1 MSRSPLVRMFG
12 AAVVCAALAGVAM
25 VANQS
30 PPTGARMAT
39 AADKFLGT
47 LSPEQ
52 KKAASFGFDDPHRT
66 AWYFTPQQDKQKQS
80 TRKGLR
86 MDGLD
91 EKQKAAAMDLLRT
104 GLSDTGYD
112 QVTTIMSLES
122 ILADLEGKNGA
133 MTRNPTW
140 YFVSIFGEPSN
151 TGSWGWRI
159 EGHHFSTSFTL
170 EKGEVLSPT
179 PMMFGSNPAEVRDGP
194 RKGLRT
200 LPEAEDTAKKL
211 IASLDDDQKKIA
223 AQAKQLPEIR
233 EGFPDASVGE
243 PLGIPAAKLTD
254 AQKELLTGVIN
265 AYANRMPNDV
275 AKAERDRLKEA
286 GFDKVHFAFCIE
298 ETKPGKPYTY
308 RVQGPTFV
316 VEFINTQADSAKNPA
331 NHIHSSWRRLPMDFG
346 LKAK

>member
-1 MSRSPLVRMFG
+1 MYRSPLLRMFG

-25 VANQS
+25 VANQA
-30 PPTGARMAT
+30 PPTGARMTTVAE
-39 AADKFLGT
+39 KFLGT

-52 KKAASFGFDDPHRT
+52 KKAATFAYDDPHRT
-66 AWYFTPQQDKQKQS
+66 AWFFTPQQDKAKQS

-86 MDGLD
+86 FDGLND
-91 EKQKAAAMDLLRT
+91 KQKAAAMELLRT
-104 GLSDTGYD
+104 GLSDSGYQ
-112 QVTTIMSLES
+112 QVETIMSLES
-122 ILADLEGKNGA
+122 ILADLEGSKGA

-140 YFVSIFGEPSN
+140 YFVSVFGEPSN

-170 EKGEVLSPT
+170 EKGEVLSPA
-179 PMMFGSNPAEVRDGP
+179 PMMFGANPAEVRDGP
-194 RKGLRT
+194 KKGLRT

-211 IASLDDDQKKIA
+211 IASLNDEQKKVA
-223 AQAKQLPEIR
+223 VQAKQLPEIN
-233 EGFPDASVGE
+233 EGFADAKVGA
-243 PLGIPAAKLTD
+243 PLGIPAEKLND
-254 AQKELLTGVIN
+254 SQKELLTAVIN

-275 AKAERDRLKEA
+275 AKAERDRLKDA
-286 GFDKVHFAFCIE
+286 GFDKVHFAYCVE
-298 ETKPGKPYTY
+298 ADKPGKPYTY

-316 VEFINTQADSAKNPA
+316 VEFVNVQADSAKNPA

>member
-1 MSRSPLVRMFG
+1 MFG
-12 AAVVCAALAGVAM
+12 AAIVCAALAGVAL
-25 VANQS
+25 VATQS
-30 PPTGARMAT
+30 PPTGAKMAT
-39 AADKFLGT
+39 AADKFVGT

-52 KKAASFGFDDPHRT
+52 KKQATFSFDDPHRT

-86 MDGLD
+86 FDGLND
-91 EKQKAAAMDLLRT
+91 KQKEAVMELLRT
-104 GLSDTGYD
+104 GVSDTGYD
-112 QVTTIMSLES
+112 QATTIMNLET

-133 MTRNPTW
+133 MTRDPKW

-159 EGHHFSTSFTL
+159 EGHHFSVSFTL
-170 EKGEVLSPT
+170 EKGEVLSPA
-179 PMMFGSNPAEVRDGP
+179 PMMFGANPAEVRDGP
-194 RKGLRT
+194 KKGLRT

-211 IASLDDDQKKIA
+211 IASLIDDQKKIA

-233 EGFPDASVGE
+233 EGFPDAGVGQ
-243 PLGIPAAKLTD
+243 PLGIPAEKLTD
-254 AQKELLTGVIN
+254 VQKELLMAVVE
-265 AYANRMPNDV
+265 AYSNRMPKDV
-275 AKAERDRLKEA
+275 AQAEIKRLKEA
-286 GFDKVHFAFCIE
+286 GVEKIHFAYCIE
-298 ETKPGKPYTY
+298 ADKPGKPYTY